1 MWVKYTEM
9 GFKRQKNRLGK
20 ISAVCVMAKHIHK
33 PRTYT
38 ETYKFWM
45 GTAYKSAHYKP

>member
-1 MWVKYTEM
+1 M
-9 GFKRQKNRLGK
+9 GLKREKNRFGK
-20 ISAVCVMAKHIHK
+20 ISTVFVMAKHIHK

-45 GTAYKSAHYKP
+45 GTAYKYANNKP